1 MIFKYL
7 LVTFFSSVNCPG
19 FTINR
24 ENSTLNISFGNT
36 LTLKTLSAFQFSLH
50 CRKEGF
56 LTYFK
61 THIYF
66 AWLCSAIPGCNKTAH
81 GKTPDENIT
90 IKNIYS
96 FFKFSIHPTFILE
109 KDSYLWLL
117 FILTRTLLFV
127 IVLTT
132 FWYWGLFSADSTCTS
147 FSVS

>member
-7 LVTFFSSVNCPG
+7 LVTFFSSVDCST

-24 ENSTLNISFGNT
+24 ESSTLI
-36 LTLKTLSAFQFSLH
+36 LKTLSAFQFSLH

-66 AWLCSAIPGCNKTAH
+66 AWLCSAISGCNKTAH
-81 GKTPDENIT
+81 GKTTEENIT

-96 FFKFSIHPTFILE
+96 FFKFSIPPTFMLE
-109 KDSYLWLL
+109 KESYWWLL
-117 FILTRTLLFV
+117 FILTRTFLFF

-132 FWYWGLFSADSTCTS
+132 IWYWL
-147 FSVS
+147 